1 MGSGLSQRDRAI
13 HAFWTVASRRA
24 RLSRLP
30 GYFGPTALESLPPPA
45 WSLGVTREQADEFVE
60 MVLAGTRSAT
70 SSSIWDYHASGA
82 PLPEVGTLGIILD
95 GVDRPRAL
103 VATTAVTVVPFGEVS
118 AEHAY
123 LEGEGDRTLADWRER
138 HRRRFAEHA
147 QHERG
152 LDTTMLVVLERFTVL
167 YRA

>member
-1 MGSGLSQRDRAI
+1 VSSGLSQRDEAI

-45 WSLGVTREQADEFVE
+45 WSFGVTREQADEFVA

-70 SSSIWDYHASGA
+70 SSSIWDYQATGA
-82 PLPEVGTLGIILD
+82 PLPQVGTLGIVLD
-95 GVDRPRAL
+95 GADTPRVL
-103 VATTAVTVVPFGEVS
+103 IATTAVAMVPFGEVP

-138 HRRRFAEHA
+138 HRRTLAEHA
-147 QHERG
+147 QHGRG
-152 LDTTMLVVLERFTVL
+152 FDATMLVVLERFTVL
-167 YRA
+167 YRS